1 MGAIMRLTSKGRYA
15 VTAMLDIALHQQ
27 AGAVSLADIA
37 SRQCISLSYLE
48 QIFTRLRREKLVKSV
63 RGPGGGYL
71 IVEDLHKISIQ
82 RIVRAMNEDLDARQ
96 CRGGGDCL
104 QGEACLSH
112 ALWDDLSDMIESFL
126 MKISLGSLLDK
137 RSNQL
142 PKQQV
147 VQIAQIRRR

>member
-1 MGAIMRLTSKGRYA
+1 MRLTSKGRYA

-48 QIFTRLRREKLVKSV
+48 QIFTRLRRDKLVKSV

-71 IVEDLHKISIQ
+71 ITEDINKISIQ
-82 RIVRAMNEDLDARQ
+82 RIVQAMNEDLDARQ
-96 CRGGGDCL
+96 CRGGEGCA

-112 ALWDDLSDMIESFL
+112 ALWDDLSGMIEGFL
-126 MKISLGSLLDK
+126 TQISLGALLEK
-137 RSNQL
+137 RRAQF
-142 PKQQV
+142 PKQHQT

>member
-1 MGAIMRLTSKGRYA
+1 MRLTSKGRYA

-37 SRQCISLSYLE
+37 ARQCISLSYLE
-48 QIFTRLRREKLVKSV
+48 QIFTRLRRQKLVNSV

-71 IVEDLHKISIQ
+71 ISEDLHKISVQ
-82 RIVRAMNEDLDARQ
+82 RIVQAMNEDLDARQ

-104 QGEACLSH
+104 QGDACLSH
-112 ALWDDLSDMIESFL
+112 ALWDDLSVMIAEFL
-126 MKISLGSLLDK
+126 TEISLGALLDK
-137 RSNQL
+137 RSAQF
-142 PKQQV
+142 PKQKT

>member
-1 MGAIMRLTSKGRYA
+1 MRLTSKGRYA

-27 AGAVSLADIA
+27 DGAVSLADIA

-71 IVEDLHKISIQ
+71 IIEDLNKISIQ
-82 RIVRAMNEDLDARQ
+82 RIVQAMNEDLDARQ
-96 CRGGGDCL
+96 CRGGEGCA

-112 ALWDDLSDMIESFL
+112 ALWDDLSTMIEGFL
-126 MKISLGSLLDK
+126 TQISLGALLEK
-137 RSNQL
+137 RSQDF
-142 PKQQV
+142 PKQQTV
-147 VQIAQIRRR
+147 KIDQIRRR

>member
-1 MGAIMRLTSKGRYA
+1 MRLTSKGRYA

-27 AGAVSLADIA
+27 DGAVSLADIA

-71 IVEDLHKISIQ
+71 ITEDLNKISIQ
-82 RIVRAMNEDLDARQ
+82 RIVQAMNEDLDARQ
-96 CRGGGDCL
+96 CRGGEGCA

-112 ALWDDLSDMIESFL
+112 ALWDDLSTMIEGFL
-126 MKISLGSLLDK
+126 TQISLGALLEK
-137 RSNQL
+137 RSQDF
-142 PKQQV
+142 PKQQTV
-147 VQIAQIRRR
+147 KIDQIRRR

>member
-1 MGAIMRLTSKGRYA
+1 MRLTSKGRYA
-15 VTAMLDIALHQQ
+15 VTAMLDIALHQH

-48 QIFTRLRREKLVKSV
+48 QIFTRLRRDKLVKSI

-71 IVEDLHKISIQ
+71 ITEELNKISIQ
-82 RIVRAMNEDLDARQ
+82 RIVQSMDEDLDARQ
-96 CRGGGDCL
+96 CRGGEGCA

-112 ALWDDLSDMIESFL
+112 ALWDDLSSMIEGFL
-126 MKISLGSLLDK
+126 TQISLGALLEK
-137 RSNQL
+137 RSQDF
-142 PKQQV
+142 PKQQT

>member
-1 MGAIMRLTSKGRYA
+1 MRLTSKGRYA

-27 AGAVSLADIA
+27 SGAVSLADIA

-71 IVEDLHKISIQ
+71 IFEDLNKISIQ
-82 RIVRAMNEDLDARQ
+82 RIVQAMNEDLDARQ
-96 CRGGGDCL
+96 CRGGSGCL
-104 QGEACLSH
+104 QGETCLSH
-112 ALWDDLSDMIESFL
+112 ALWDDLSEMISGFL
-126 MKISLGSLLDK
+126 AHITLGALLEK
-137 RSNQL
+137 RLAQF
-142 PKQQV
+142 PKQQT